1 MRDFIAGTIAL
12 GLFLFALRLTSTLR
26 FHRQRQRQERNA
38 LESDG
43 WVVLAEIPTAD
54 GLSLFLSGTTEF
66 RWGGQTIPKEQIR
79 IVRVLI
85 NGSPLATYA
94 ANRHSSDTS
103 GESGAFADRPEGIA
117 HDRWDVLIQSEA
129 DETLV
134 ECGRI
139 RERISQEL
147 ARRVFDTVKEDMETR
162 DYAASLESV
171 PNAGTTTS
179 PLPPRHDH

>member
-26 FHRQRQRQERNA
+26 FHRRRQQQERNA

-43 WVVLAEIPTAD
+43 WTLLAEIPTAD
-54 GLSLFLSGTTEF
+54 GLSLFLSGASDF
-66 RWGGQTIPKEQIR
+66 RWGDQTIPKKQIR

-94 ANRHSSDTS
+94 ASRYSSNTP

-147 ARRVFDTVKEDMETR
+147 ARRVFDAVKEDIEAR

-171 PNAGTTTS
+171 PSANATTS
-179 PLPPRHDH
+179 PRPPRHEH